1 MSITCV
7 TAKWC
12 NSCTVQTHCKNQ
24 NNTSDLNQ
32 HAHLNR
38 LHWHGISIYAR
49 FIKYIRVM
57 PLGGQCYEEGP
68 FFPTTPRYAVQVGI
82 AKKQDLLLK
91 PDWTAVFGVI
101 TGLLTLLITCVVLT
115 VSNRHKQQPKKII
128 LKRILQDLA
137 QQTSHKELSIIDKFL
152 QSSFMWLSVFHCL
165 FRHKSP
171 RPQHFWDRMCYFIIN
186 KWNGPSD
193 CKSPEQPFFCIFSVS
208 WNQQAFSA
216 TRLLK

>member
-1 MSITCV
+1 M
-7 TAKWC
+7 
-12 NSCTVQTHCKNQ
+12 NH
-24 NNTSDLNQ
+24 
-32 HAHLNR
+32 
-38 LHWHGISIYAR
+38 LHWHGISIYAH

-57 PLGGQCYEEGP
+57 PPGGQCYEEGP

-115 VSNRHKQQPKKII
+115 VSNRYKKKKIL

-137 QQTSHKELSIIDKFL
+137 QQTSHKEPSITDEFI
-152 QSSFMWLSVFHCL
+152 QSSFMSLSVFHYL
-165 FRHKSP
+165 FNQKSP
-171 RPQHFWDRMCYFIIN
+171 RPRHFWDQTCYFTIN

-193 CKSPEQPFFCIFSVS
+193 CKSPKQTFF
-208 WNQQAFSA
+208 
-216 TRLLK
+216 